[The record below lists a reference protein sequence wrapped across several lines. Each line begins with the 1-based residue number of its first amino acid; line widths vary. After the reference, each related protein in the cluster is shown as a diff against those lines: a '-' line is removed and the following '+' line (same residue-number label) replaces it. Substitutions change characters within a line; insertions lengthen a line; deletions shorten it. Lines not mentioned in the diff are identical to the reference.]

1 MHTTLAEVIY
11 LHFPRP
17 GVNTYSFAP
26 LDIVLPTRTRRE
38 TEGEGGRGGG
48 GGGERRAESRT
59 RLRRT
64 NELRVQRASPS
75 VRLSVVSTSFINDV
89 QTNRLANLLLFQT
102 P

>member
-38 TEGEGGRGGG
+38 TEGEGG
-48 GGGERRAESRT
+48 EEEEEKDEPKAE
-59 RLRRT
+59 LG
-64 NELRVQRASPS
+64 
-75 VRLSVVSTSFINDV
+75 
-89 QTNRLANLLLFQT
+89 
-102 P
+102 